1 MNAVDA
7 RVVARVVAHIAI
19 LMPPSSCRHPHDAI
33 LMTPSSRHI
42 VNFDAIVDATVPYNA
57 NIDAAV
63 VHIAHFINAISVQ
76 QARILRT
83 HQQPTNNLRH
93 GVREE
98 VHHVQP

>member
-1 MNAVDA
+1 M
-7 RVVARVVAHIAI
+7 
-19 LMPPSSCRHPHDAI
+19 DAI
-33 LMTPSSRHI
+33 VTCI
-42 VNFDAIVDATVPYNA
+42 VNFDAIVDAIVPYNA
-57 NIDAAV
+57 NIDAIVA
-63 VHIAHFINAISVQ
+63 HIAHIGHIVNAISVQ

>member
-1 MNAVDA
+1 M
-7 RVVARVVAHIAI
+7 
-19 LMPPSSCRHPHDAI
+19 
-33 LMTPSSRHI
+33 
-42 VNFDAIVDATVPYNA
+42 DAIVTYNA

>member
-1 MNAVDA
+1 M
-7 RVVARVVAHIAI
+7 
-19 LMPPSSCRHPHDAI
+19 DAI
-33 LMTPSSRHI
+33 VTCI
-42 VNFDAIVDATVPYNA
+42 VNFDAIVDAIVPYNA
-57 NIDAAV
+57 NIDAIVA
-63 VHIAHFINAISVQ
+63 HIAHIVNVISVQ